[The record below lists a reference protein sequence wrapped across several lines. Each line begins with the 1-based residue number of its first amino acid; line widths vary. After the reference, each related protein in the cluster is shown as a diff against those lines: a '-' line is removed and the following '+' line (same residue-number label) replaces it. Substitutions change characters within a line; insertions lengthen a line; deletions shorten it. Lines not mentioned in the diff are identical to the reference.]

1 MFKILAKAAACSL
14 GVHDWN
20 ALNECERCGRLGC
33 VVGHHDWT
41 ETQRQVVVSPETSPN
56 GALSN
61 DWRNRWRV
69 TTKTKRFYECRM
81 CGEIAIVSRVEEGY
95 LGRA

>member
-20 ALNECERCGRLGC
+20 EFNECKRCGRLGC

-56 GALSN
+56 GALSS
-61 DWRNRWRV
+61 DC
-69 TTKTKRFYECRM
+69 FYKCQM
-81 CGEIAIVSRVEEGY
+81 CGEIAVVSRVEEGY